1 MKKLLLFGLMAVFA
15 SAQADA
21 APVRRDP
28 EEFPNHFCGGPNAR
42 DPFKIAGF
50 AHYPP
55 FSWKAADL
63 DRFKETRHHIYTYDG
78 FVAEYVKEA
87 LKKIKVKDIESLFF
101 DSEEEMRRAVLEGK
115 VDLVF
120 TTFYR
125 GGDRTGLDYIYPAY
139 FGNPL
144 AVISRADKKV
154 EKSEISDLKG
164 MIGVIRREEGMLPL
178 IQGQLPTDTKI
189 IEVDG
194 VEAAFKKLTDGEADF
209 MISSPYAVMAE
220 AKRLNMKDKIYIH
233 PKALRPVKFF
243 AAFSKMSRC
252 MRYKKLLEPE
262 LQKLF
267 EDKSSAE
274 KKMKEYIDKWAK
286 NGDTALDFPEYS
298 Y

>member
-1 MKKLLLFGLMAVFA
+1 MKKTLLFGLLAAFA
-15 SAQADA
+15 AARADA

-28 EEFPNHFCGGPNAR
+28 EEFPNHFCGGQNAR

-50 AHYPP
+50 ASYPP

-63 DRFKETRHHIYTYDG
+63 ERFKETRHHIYTYDG
-78 FVAEYVKEA
+78 FVAEYVKAA
-87 LKKIKVKDIESLFF
+87 LKNIKVKDIESLFF

-120 TTFYR
+120 TAFYQ

-154 EKSEISDLKG
+154 EKSEIADLKG
-164 MIGVIRREEGMLPL
+164 MIGVIRREEGILAL
-178 IQGQLPTDTKI
+178 IQGQLPTDAKL

-209 MISSPYAVMAE
+209 MISSPYAATAE
-220 AKRLNMKDKIYIH
+220 AKRLNMLDKIYIYPH
-233 PKALRPVKFF
+233 ALRPVKFF

-252 MRYKKLLEPE
+252 ARYKKLLAPE
-262 LQKLF
+262 LKKMF
-267 EDKSSAE
+267 EDKSAAE
-274 KKMKEYIDKWAK
+274 KKMKEYINKWAK
-286 NGDTALDFPEYS
+286 DGDTAQDFPEYS